1 MKLAPGVSAPVRSPA
16 CYTRSGMIRVKFY
29 NLLAERSLSGKE
41 EYQLPFEDGLLPLDI
56 IHQEGF
62 HGEEEQ
68 AIVVLIN
75 NEQATRET
83 ALADGDRVELMINMV
98 GG

>member
-1 MKLAPGVSAPVRSPA
+1 MIEVRL
-16 CYTRSGMIRVKFY
+16 Y

-41 EYQLPFEDGLLPLDI
+41 EYEVPFEDGLRPVDLI
-56 IHQEGF
+56 NREGF

-75 NEQATRET
+75 DNQATRET
-83 ALADGDRVELMINMV
+83 SLQDGDRVELLINMV
-98 GG
+98 GGSG

>member
-1 MKLAPGVSAPVRSPA
+1 MAVQVR
-16 CYTRSGMIRVKFY
+16 FY

-41 EYQLPFEDGLLPLDI
+41 QYAVPFEAGLKPIDLI
-56 IHQEGF
+56 RREGF
-62 HGEEEQ
+62 DGEEAQ
-68 AIVVLIN
+68 AIVVLVN
-75 NEQATRET
+75 DEQATRET

>member
-1 MKLAPGVSAPVRSPA
+1 
-16 CYTRSGMIRVKFY
+16 MIRVKLY

-41 EYQLPFEDGLLPLDI
+41 EYDLPFEQGLRPVDI
-56 IHQEGF
+56 IHREGF
-62 HGEEEQ
+62 YGEEED

-75 NEQATRET
+75 DEQAPGKSS
-83 ALADGDRVELMINMV
+83 LVDGDRVELMINMV